1 MRSRIVPCK
10 FIKMRLAREITLTG
24 DARSA
29 LAQIIAI
36 MTDQVLG
43 EANNRRW
50 TVDRLM
56 ELEARMGIVLG
67 VDDVCAGPGE
77 TTTVTIGID
86 DAALLLDG
94 MAFTEMA
101 SVDLPWFDMV
111 RWTSDF
117 VTAELRPHWS
127 QDDWQTYA
135 AGPS

>member
-1 MRSRIVPCK
+1 
-10 FIKMRLAREITLTG
+10 MRLARELTLTG

-43 EANNRRW
+43 EANSRRW
-50 TVDRLM
+50 SVDRLM

-67 VDDVCAGPGE
+67 IDDVGVGSAE
-77 TTTVTIGID
+77 TTIVTIGID

-101 SVDLPWFDMV
+101 SVDFPWFDMV

-117 VTAELRPHWS
+117 VTAELRTHWS
-127 QDDWQTYA
+127 EGDWQTYA
-135 AGPS
+135 ADSS